1 MDAIESNK
9 DFQSHHN
16 IGSGSRSAD
25 NTQPDHSQLWRRA
38 LRAEAQHGQLSQS
51 RGGVVERWFVTI
63 GCTVG
68 VPDVASTQNSRM

>member
-1 MDAIESNK
+1 MDAIESNN
-9 DFQSHHN
+9 DFHSHHN
-16 IGSGSRSAD
+16 IGSGNAD
-25 NTQPDHSQLWRRA
+25 NTHSLTLAVWRRA

-51 RGGVVERWFVTI
+51 RGGVVERSFVTI